1 MSRVR
6 SIQFDDQ
13 DQIYWDGGQEVR
25 KAKSDID
32 RCKKRK
38 SKSIRHGINDYW
50 DKRVLRDLTADS
62 FDDSS
67 HNNED
72 NDEFQDETLH

>member
-6 SIQFDDQ
+6 SMQYDDQ

-25 KAKSDID
+25 KAQSVRD

-38 SKSIRHGINDYW
+38 SKSIRHGIDEYW
-50 DKRVLRDLTADS
+50 EKKQVRQNIADS
-62 FDDSS
+62 YDDFDECD
-67 HNNED
+67 D
-72 NDEFQDETLH
+72 PDEFNDDPLH

>member
-6 SIQFDDQ
+6 SMQYDDQ

-25 KAKSDID
+25 KTQSARD

-38 SKSIRHGINDYW
+38 SKSIRRGIDEYW
-50 DKRVLRDLTADS
+50 EKHQLHQDTADGYES
-62 FDDSS
+62 FDEFDDS
-67 HNNED
+67 D
-72 NDEFQDETLH
+72 RFNDSTLH

>member
-6 SIQFDDQ
+6 SMQYDDQ

-25 KAKSDID
+25 KNQSAKD

-38 SKSIRHGINDYW
+38 SKSIRRGIDEYW
-50 DKRVLRDLTADS
+50 ENQHLRQNIVSSYENFDE
-62 FDDSS
+62 FDDS
-67 HNNED
+67 
-72 NDEFQDETLH
+72 DEFNDETLH